1 MRAHPLT
8 PLYPTL
14 LRTPGR
20 YGLPRE
26 RVLQGAPGDYV
37 VEPMSPDWVLV
48 AKVLEGVV
56 YYGPGPAHVLRSP
69 APF

>member
-1 MRAHPLT
+1 MRAHPLI

-20 YGLPRE
+20 SDMPRE
-26 RVLQGAPGDYV
+26 RVLPGEPHDYV
-37 VEPMSPDWVLV
+37 VEPASEGWVLV
-48 AKVLEGVV
+48 NAVPEGVV
-56 YYGPGPAHVLRSP
+56 YYGLGPAEVVRSP